1 MANTLTGLVQYIYDT
16 VDNVSNESSGM
27 INAVS
32 INGKAEQAALNQD
45 ISYDIT
51 SVGAARDIV
60 PAATPPT
67 LVDETTA
74 AGTMKL
80 TKAKSVP
87 FYWTGDDEAKLGQEG
102 KNGIQ
107 NNKIAQAIRSLRNL
121 VEADLAALHSQA
133 SRAYSAHATTPAAL
147 FATNLGEA
155 AQARKIL
162 ADNGAPMMDCQ
173 LVLDTTAGA
182 AVRTLV
188 GLGSFQGGSMLNSG
202 ELIDIY
208 GCKLRESAGIVTN
221 TAVGNNTG
229 PYVVNGA
236 HAVGA
241 TTITLKTGTGT
252 ILAGDVVTLG
262 SNTKHKYVVLTGL
275 AAAGTITIAA
285 PGLQTTLADGGAVVV
300 VGTCTR
306 NMCFS
311 RSAIHLLARLP
322 KLPTGGDAATDE
334 LIVQDPVT
342 GLPFRFAQYK
352 GYHANQF
359 EVGLAWGVK
368 AAVPQHI
375 ALLLGN

>member
-1 MANTLTGLVQYIYDT
+1 MANTLTGLIQYIFDT
-16 VDNVSNESSGM
+16 VDNVSNEPTGM
-27 INAVS
+27 IGAVS
-32 INGKAEQAALNQD
+32 VNGKAEQAALNQD

-51 SVGAARDIV
+51 AIGAERDIT
-60 PAATPPT
+60 PAATPPAF
-67 LVDETTA
+67 VDETTA

-80 TKAKSVP
+80 TKSKSVP
-87 FYWTGDDEAKLGQEG
+87 FYWTGDDEAKLGMEA

-107 NNKIAQAIRSLRNL
+107 NNKIAQAIRRLRNL
-121 VEADLAALHSQA
+121 IEIDLAALQNQA
-133 SRAYSAHATTPAAL
+133 SRAYSAHATTPAAI
-147 FATNLGEA
+147 FGSTLGDA
-155 AQARKIL
+155 AQVRKIL
-162 ADNGAPMMDCQ
+162 QDNGCSMADISC
-173 LVLDTTAGA
+173 VLNTTAGA

-188 GLGSFQGGSMLNSG
+188 GLSSVQGGNMLNSG
-202 ELIDIY
+202 VLIDTY
-208 GCKLRESAGIVTN
+208 GMPLRESAAIVTT

-241 TTITLKTGTGT
+241 TTVTLKTGTGT
-252 ILAGDVVTLG
+252 ILAGDVITLG
-262 SNTKHKYVVLTGL
+262 SNTTHKYVVLTGL

-300 VGTCTR
+300 VGTCSR
-306 NMCFS
+306 NMAFA
-311 RSAIHLLARLP
+311 RTAIHLLARLP
-322 KLPTGGDAATDE
+322 KQPTGGDAATDE

-359 EVGLAWGVK
+359 EVGISWGVK
-368 AAVPQHI
+368 AAVPEHI

>member
-1 MANTLTGLVQYIYDT
+1 MANTLTGLIQYIYDT
-16 VDNVSNESSGM
+16 VDNVSNEPTGM
-27 INAVS
+27 IGAVTL
-32 INGKAEQAALNQD
+32 NGKAEQAALNQD
-45 ISYDIT
+45 ISYSISAVGAERDIT
-51 SVGAARDIV
+51 
-60 PAATPPT
+60 PAATAPAF
-67 LVDETTA
+67 VDETVA

-87 FYWTGDDEAKLGQEG
+87 FYWTGDDEARLGMEA

-107 NNKIAQAIRSLRNL
+107 DNKIAQAIRRLRNL
-121 VEADLAALHSQA
+121 IEIDLCALQAQA

-147 FATNLGEA
+147 FASNLAEA
-155 AQARKIL
+155 ANVRKIL
-162 ADNGAPMMDCQ
+162 VDNGASMSDVSV
-173 LVLDTTAGA
+173 VLGTTEGA
-182 AVRTLV
+182 AVRSLV
-188 GLGSFQGGSMLNSG
+188 GLGSVQGGNMLNSG
-202 ELIDIY
+202 VLIDTY
-208 GCKLRESAGIVTN
+208 GMKLRESSAIIT
-221 TAVGNNTG
+221 TTSVGNNTG

-252 ILAGDVVTLG
+252 ILAGDVITLG

-285 PGLQTTLADGGAVVV
+285 PGLQTTLADGNAVVV
-300 VGTCTR
+300 VGTCSR
-306 NMCFS
+306 SMAFD

-322 KLPTGGDAATDE
+322 KQPTGGDAATDE
-334 LIVQDPVT
+334 LIVQDPIT

-359 EVGLAWGVK
+359 EVGIAWGVK
-368 AAVPQHI
+368 MAVPEHC

>member
-16 VDNVSNESSGM
+16 VDNVSNEPAGL
-27 INAVS
+27 INMVTL
-32 INGKAEQAALNQD
+32 NGKAEQAALNQN

-51 SVGAARDIV
+51 VVGAERDIT
-60 PAATPPT
+60 PAATAPA
-67 LVDETTA
+67 LVDETTT
-74 AGTMKL
+74 AGTMAL
-80 TKAKSVP
+80 TKSKSVP
-87 FYWTGDDEAKLGQEG
+87 FYWSGDDEAKLGQEA

-107 NNKIAQAIRSLRNL
+107 NNKFAQAIRRLRNL
-121 VEADLAALHSQA
+121 IEVDLGALHAQA

-147 FATNLGEA
+147 FGSSLADA
-155 AQARKIL
+155 AQVRKIL
-162 ADNGAPMMDCQ
+162 ADNGANMNDLQ
-173 LVLDTTAGA
+173 LALGTAEGA
-182 AVRTLV
+182 AVRSLV
-188 GLGSFQGGSMLNSG
+188 GLSSYQGQNMLNSG
-202 ELIDIY
+202 ELINIY
-208 GCKLRESAGIVTN
+208 GMSLRESAGIVTT

-252 ILAGDVVTLG
+252 ILAGDVITLG
-262 SNTKHKYVVLTGL
+262 TNTVHKYVVLTGL
-275 AAAGTITIAA
+275 AAAGTITIAS
-285 PGLQTTLADGGAVVV
+285 PGLKTALSDGGAVVV
-300 VGTCTR
+300 VGTCSR
-306 NMCFS
+306 NMAFA

-322 KLPTGGDAATDE
+322 KQPSGGDSATDE

-359 EVGLAWGVK
+359 EVGISWGVK
-368 AAVPQHI
+368 AAVPEHI